1 MNPRNMLRRAWRKFE
16 LFAYAMDHD
25 DHIDAAS
32 RIEQLDQLQ
41 QSHSAALAA
50 VEERVSRLAAD
61 VTLLSR

>member
-16 LFAYAMDHD
+16 LFAYAMDYD
-25 DHIDAAS
+25 EGTDTAV
-32 RIEQLDQLQ
+32 RLEQLDQLQ
-41 QSHSAALAA
+41 KRHSAALAA

>member
-16 LFAYAMDHD
+16 LFAYAVDYD
-25 DHIDAAS
+25 EGTDAVV